1 MNITAVNFNSFQYKQ
16 IGKSITPAFCVQK
29 NNTLNSDTVSF
40 SGLFDVFKK
49 EKTEQP
55 QKTLNDLVPKH
66 KGIVYK
72 KIRDEKGQVIE
83 KIPVEVDI
91 VKIGASDFEFEIDK
105 KLIGGVRLGYFVRKG
120 REDAYNELRRNYKK
134 EGIKGDRIIA
144 EYVYNCHEEEYGGIG
159 HLADLVE
166 VAACKELEIEPNVV
180 SLSMTDA
187 APLHYL
193 RGKRFVPFRKY
204 NKQYNWYYNRKNP
217 NAMVK
222 EIIENTPKGQK
233 FDTSKIKHCF
243 LTYMPKEMIKNLEA
257 ELEKHPIF

>member
-1 MNITAVNFNSFQYKQ
+1 MK
-16 IGKSITPAFCVQK
+16 ITPIQFNFVQSK
-29 NNTLNSDTVSF
+29 PQNTVNRTMRMTNGLQADTVSF
-40 SGLFDVFKK
+40 SSSCRK

-55 QKTLNDLVPKH
+55 QKTLNDCVPKH

-72 KIRDEKGQVIE
+72 KIKDEKGQVIE
-83 KIPVEVDI
+83 KKPVEVDI
-91 VKIGASDFEFEIDK
+91 VKIGASDFEFELDGEIV
-105 KLIGGVRLGYFVRKG
+105 GGVRMNYFKKNGRK
-120 REDAYNELRRNYKK
+120 DKFSNLYWNYRR

-144 EYVYNCHEEEYGGIG
+144 NYIYNCNENEYGGIG

-166 VAACKELEIEPNVV
+166 VACCKELGFEPNVV
-180 SLSMTDA
+180 SHSVPDA

-233 FDTSKIKHCF
+233 FDTSKIHHCF
-243 LTYMPKEMIKNLEA
+243 LTYMPKEMIK
-257 ELEKHPIF
+257 ELEEELKEHPIF